1 MPPARA
7 ALSAALAA
15 AIAAASAAGPAP
27 PTAVWPQ
34 PRQAASG
41 SAAVPVAPGPD
52 FFSLGGHGE
61 SPLLE
66 AAFER
71 YAALTFPHAGGATP
85 VSRAG
90 AVVGLVLSVW
100 VLGEAHPQV
109 STDES
114 YNLSVPSA
122 GGVAVAS
129 SRTVFGALRALETF
143 SQLVRFDFDRGAYV
157 VDGAPWVIQDRPRF
171 PHRGLMI
178 DSARHF
184 LSLPSIR
191 QIIDTLP
198 YAKLNVLHWHMVD
211 QQSFPFQSKSSPKLW
226 EGSYSAVE
234 RYTQADVESVVE
246 YARLRGVRVMVEF
259 DVPGHAASWCI
270 GYPEICPAADCQMPL
285 NVASEA
291 TFNLIEGLISEVAGT
306 GSSKSHDA
314 SGLFPDSFVHLG
326 GDEVNTSCWT
336 KTPSV
341 ASWLQE
347 RNLTADEGYA
357 YFAKRV
363 ASMVIQRGHRPVQWS
378 EVYDHF
384 KASLPKETIV
394 HIWKGVTNVTEVVAN
409 GYDVL
414 INVATGDKPWYLD
427 YLNIKWDAV
436 YRNDPCHGIPTDEL
450 CARVLGGHGE
460 MWGETV
466 DGSDLQST
474 VWPRLAAIAEKL
486 WSGRSQTED
495 VAEVLPRIR
504 AFRCLLLQRGVAAAP
519 VDNAQARAAPA
530 GPGSCFEQGARAPG
544 SARPVGERAILL

>member
-1 MPPARA
+1 
-7 ALSAALAA
+7 
-15 AIAAASAAGPAP
+15 
-27 PTAVWPQ
+27 
-34 PRQAASG
+34 
-41 SAAVPVAPGPD
+41 
-52 FFSLGGHGE
+52 
-61 SPLLE
+61 
-66 AAFER
+66 
-71 YAALTFPHAGGATP
+71 
-85 VSRAG
+85 
-90 AVVGLVLSVW
+90 VGD
-100 VLGEAHPQV
+100 LGEAHPQL

-157 VDGAPWVIQDRPRF
+157 VSGAPWTIQDQPRF
-171 PHRGLMI
+171 PHRGLMV
-178 DSARHF
+178 DSGRHF
-184 LSLPSIR
+184 LPLPSIR

-198 YAKLNVLHWHMVD
+198 YAKLNVLHWHIVD
-211 QQSFPFQSKSSPKLW
+211 MQSFPFQSRSSPKLW
-226 EGSYSAVE
+226 EGSFSPME
-234 RYTQADVESVVE
+234 RYTQGDVKSIVE

-259 DVPGHAASWCI
+259 DVPGHAASWCA

-306 GSSKSHDA
+306 GSSKTRGA

-326 GDEVNTSCWT
+326 GDEVDTTCWT

-341 ASWLQE
+341 ASWLQK

-357 YFAKRV
+357 YFVKRV
-363 ASMVIQRGHRPVQWS
+363 AGMAIERGHRPVQWS

-384 KASLPKETIV
+384 RASLPKETIV

-414 INVATGDKPWYLD
+414 RNVGYNNVSWYLD
-427 YLNIKWDAV
+427 NLDVKWDAV
-436 YRNDPCHGIPTDEL
+436 SQNDPCEGIPSDEL

-474 VWPRLAAIAEKL
+474 VWPRQAAIAEKL
-486 WSGRSQTED
+486 WSDRSQTED
-495 VAEVLPRIR
+495 VAGALPRIR
-504 AFRCLLLQRGVAAAP
+504 DFRCLLLQRGVAAAP
-519 VDNAQARAAPA
+519 VDNAKAREAPA
-530 GPGSCFEQGARAPG
+530 GPGSCFAEGAGAVP
-544 SARPVGERAILL
+544 AALPAGETPILL